1 MGLVVVL
8 SILLQVKV
16 VIFILIDDVY
26 NYDVN
31 IQIKWWYLVHV
42 YCSEES
48 CLEGKDDIL
57 RRCVCRMSVKK
68 LIRYHHV
75 RSVVYTL
82 NFSNLPILLS
92 EYLLYQLIST
102 GTALPA
108 CFA

>member
-1 MGLVVVL
+1 MMPASVARCVGACTVGLVVVL

-16 VIFILIDDVY
+16 VIFILIDDVYNYNY

-57 RRCVCRMSVKK
+57 HPMLC
-68 LIRYHHV
+68 LG
-75 RSVVYTL
+75 
-82 NFSNLPILLS
+82 P
-92 EYLLYQLIST
+92 
-102 GTALPA
+102 
-108 CFA
+108 